1 MFFKN
6 LLSLLEFFTHCVSWR
21 GAGDIGWN
29 GLGEGLGAVILPLV
43 NGRDPGWGTTGRI
56 WKFCENDPDAGAG
69 LEFAAP

>member
-43 NGRDPGWGTTGRI
+43 NERDPG
-56 WKFCENDPDAGAG
+56 
-69 LEFAAP
+69 